1 MNTQGLEVNI
11 EYNKFDIVNKQL
23 ILVYDIKLVNFSD
36 KNVSKQELETKIK
49 KLIPKGEGKYIRI
62 KSLSTKNV
70 YFIFDAD
77 NWFKSKLKLV
87 DTANRYVKKIL
98 LNKLPTMI
106 LNNINA
112 VDYTRIIEGSFRNYL
127 AVNQELKQKI
137 TNSVAENLPL
147 VYYRFK
153 YDGSLNAIIVEV
165 KEQFRHNIMA
175 VLKSKKNPRKELKKM
190 DFDSSVETYLKFVNK
205 KKE

>member
-23 ILVYDIKLVNFSD
+23 ILIYDIKLVNFSD

-49 KLIPKGEGKYIRI
+49 KLIPKGEDKYIRI

-106 LNNINA
+106 LNNVNA

-205 KKE
+205 KKG

>member
-23 ILVYDIKLVNFSD
+23 ILIYDIKLVNFSD

-70 YFIFDAD
+70 YFIFDVD

-106 LNNINA
+106 LNNVNA

-127 AVNQELKQKI
+127 TVNQELKQKI

>member
-23 ILVYDIKLVNFSD
+23 ILIYDIKLVNFSD

-205 KKE
+205 KK

>member
-23 ILVYDIKLVNFSD
+23 ILIYDIKLVNFSD

-49 KLIPKGEGKYIRI
+49 KLIPKGEEKYIKI
-62 KSLSTKNV
+62 KSLSTKNI
-70 YFIFDAD
+70 YFVFDAD

-106 LNNINA
+106 LNNVNA

-147 VYYRFK
+147 IYYRFK

-205 KKE
+205 KKG

>member
-23 ILVYDIKLVNFSD
+23 ILIYDIKLVNFSD

-70 YFIFDAD
+70 YFVFDAD

-106 LNNINA
+106 LNNVNA

-190 DFDSSVETYLKFVNK
+190 DFDSSVEAYLKYVNK
-205 KKE
+205 KKG

>member
-1 MNTQGLEVNI
+1 MNTQSLEVNI

-23 ILVYDIKLVNFSD
+23 ILIYDIKLVNFSD

-175 VLKSKKNPRKELKKM
+175 VLKSKKNLRKELKKM

-205 KKE
+205 KKG

>member
-1 MNTQGLEVNI
+1 MNTQSLEVNI

-23 ILVYDIKLVNFSD
+23 ILIYDIKLVNFSD

-70 YFIFDAD
+70 YFDFDAD

-112 VDYTRIIEGSFRNYL
+112 IHYTRIIEGSFRNYL

-190 DFDSSVETYLKFVNK
+190 DFDSSVETYLKFVNNK
-205 KKE
+205 KG

>member
-23 ILVYDIKLVNFSD
+23 ILIYDIKLVNFSD
-36 KNVSKQELETKIK
+36 KNVSKQELETKIQ

-70 YFIFDAD
+70 YFVFDAD

-106 LNNINA
+106 LNNVNA

-205 KKE
+205 KKV

>member
-23 ILVYDIKLVNFSD
+23 VLIYDIKLVNFSD

-106 LNNINA
+106 LNNVNA

-205 KKE
+205 KKG

>member
-1 MNTQGLEVNI
+1 MNTQSLEVNI

-23 ILVYDIKLVNFSD
+23 ILIYDIKLVNFSD

-106 LNNINA
+106 LNNVNA

-165 KEQFRHNIMA
+165 KEQFRYNIMA

-205 KKE
+205 KKG

>member
-23 ILVYDIKLVNFSD
+23 VLIYDIKLVNFSD

-62 KSLSTKNV
+62 KYLSTKNV

-127 AVNQELKQKI
+127 AVNQELKQKY
-137 TNSVAENLPL
+137 L
-147 VYYRFK
+147 VEYFTTLNRFK

>member
-11 EYNKFDIVNKQL
+11 EYNKFDIVNKRLVL
-23 ILVYDIKLVNFSD
+23 IYDIKLVNFSD
-36 KNVSKQELETKIK
+36 KNISKQELETKIK
-49 KLIPKGEGKYIRI
+49 KLIPKGEEKYISI

-70 YFIFDAD
+70 YFVFDVD

-106 LNNINA
+106 LNNVNA

-175 VLKSKKNPRKELKKM
+175 VLKSRKNPRKELKKM

>member
-23 ILVYDIKLVNFSD
+23 ILIYDIKLVNFSD

-70 YFIFDAD
+70 HFIFDVD
-77 NWFKSKLKLV
+77 SWFKSKLKLV

-112 VDYTRIIEGSFRNYL
+112 IDYTRIIEGSFRNYL

-205 KKE
+205 KKG

>member
-1 MNTQGLEVNI
+1 MNTQSLEVNI

-23 ILVYDIKLVNFSD
+23 ILIYDIKLVNFSD
-36 KNVSKQELETKIK
+36 KNVLKQELETKIK

-106 LNNINA
+106 LNNVNA

>member
-1 MNTQGLEVNI
+1 MNTQSLEVNI

-23 ILVYDIKLVNFSD
+23 ILIYDIKLVNFSD

-49 KLIPKGEGKYIRI
+49 KLIPKGECKYIRI

-175 VLKSKKNPRKELKKM
+175 VLKSRKNPRKELKKM

>member
-11 EYNKFDIVNKQL
+11 EYNKFDIVNKRLVL
-23 ILVYDIKLVNFSD
+23 IYDIKLVNFSD
-36 KNVSKQELETKIK
+36 KNISKQELETKIK
-49 KLIPKGEGKYIRI
+49 KLIPKGEEKYISI

-70 YFIFDAD
+70 YFVFDVD

-106 LNNINA
+106 LNNINEI
-112 VDYTRIIEGSFRNYL
+112 DYTRFIEGSFRNYL

-175 VLKSKKNPRKELKKM
+175 VLKSRKNPRKELKKM

>member
-23 ILVYDIKLVNFSD
+23 ILIYDIKLVNFSD

>member
-11 EYNKFDIVNKQL
+11 EYNKFDIVNKRLVL
-23 ILVYDIKLVNFSD
+23 IYDIKLVNFSD
-36 KNVSKQELETKIK
+36 KNISKQELETKIK
-49 KLIPKGEGKYIRI
+49 KLIPKGEEKYISI

-70 YFIFDAD
+70 YFVFDVD

-175 VLKSKKNPRKELKKM
+175 VLKSRKNPRKELKKM

-205 KKE
+205 KKG

>member
-23 ILVYDIKLVNFSD
+23 ILIYDIKLVNFSD

-49 KLIPKGEGKYIRI
+49 KLIPKGECKYIRI

-106 LNNINA
+106 LNNVNA

-153 YDGSLNAIIVEV
+153 YDGSLNAIIIEV

-205 KKE
+205 KKG

>member
-11 EYNKFDIVNKQL
+11 EYNKFDIVNKRLVL
-23 ILVYDIKLVNFSD
+23 IYDIKLVNFSD
-36 KNVSKQELETKIK
+36 KNISKQELETKIK
-49 KLIPKGEGKYIRI
+49 KLIPKGEEKYISI

-70 YFIFDAD
+70 YFVFDVD

-175 VLKSKKNPRKELKKM
+175 VLKSRKNPRKELKKM

>member
-1 MNTQGLEVNI
+1 MNTQSLEVNI
-11 EYNKFDIVNKQL
+11 EYDKFDIVNKQL
-23 ILVYDIKLVNFSD
+23 ILIYDIKLVNFSD

-106 LNNINA
+106 LNNVNA

-165 KEQFRHNIMA
+165 KEQFRYNIMA

-205 KKE
+205 KKG

>member
-23 ILVYDIKLVNFSD
+23 ILIYDIKLVNFSD

-190 DFDSSVETYLKFVNK
+190 DFDSSVETYLRFVNK
-205 KKE
+205 KKG

>member
-23 ILVYDIKLVNFSD
+23 ILIYDIKLVNFSD

-70 YFIFDAD
+70 YFVFDAD

-87 DTANRYVKKIL
+87 DTANRYAKKIL

-205 KKE
+205 KKG

>member
-23 ILVYDIKLVNFSD
+23 ILIYDIKLVNFSD

-49 KLIPKGEGKYIRI
+49 KLIPKGEGKYIKI

-127 AVNQELKQKI
+127 SVNKELKQKI
-137 TNSVAENLPL
+137 INSVAENLPL

-190 DFDSSVETYLKFVNK
+190 DFDSSVETYLKFINK
-205 KKE
+205 KKG

>member
-23 ILVYDIKLVNFSD
+23 VLIYDIKLVNFSD
-36 KNVSKQELETKIK
+36 KNVSRQELETKIK
-49 KLIPKGEGKYIRI
+49 KLIPKGEEKYISI
-62 KSLSTKNV
+62 KSFSTKNV
-70 YFIFDAD
+70 YFVFDVD

-87 DTANRYVKKIL
+87 DTENRYVKKIL

-112 VDYTRIIEGSFRNYL
+112 IDYTRIIEGSFRNYL
-127 AVNQELKQKI
+127 TVNKELKQKI

-205 KKE
+205 KKG

>member
-1 MNTQGLEVNI
+1 MNTQSLEVNI

-23 ILVYDIKLVNFSD
+23 ILIYDIKLVNFSD

-49 KLIPKGEGKYIRI
+49 KLIPKGESKYIRI

-106 LNNINA
+106 LNNVNA

-175 VLKSKKNPRKELKKM
+175 VLTSKKNPRKELKKM

-205 KKE
+205 KKG

>member
-11 EYNKFDIVNKQL
+11 EYNKFDIVNKRLVL
-23 ILVYDIKLVNFSD
+23 IYDIKLVNFSD
-36 KNVSKQELETKIK
+36 KNISKQELETKIK
-49 KLIPKGEGKYIRI
+49 KLIPKGEEKYISI

-70 YFIFDAD
+70 YFVFDVD

-205 KKE
+205 KKG

>member
-23 ILVYDIKLVNFSD
+23 ILIYDIKLVNFSD

-70 YFIFDAD
+70 YFVFDAD

-205 KKE
+205 KKG

>member
-11 EYNKFDIVNKQL
+11 EYNKFDIINKQL
-23 ILVYDIKLVNFSD
+23 ILIYDIKLVNFSD

-70 YFIFDAD
+70 YFVFDAD

-205 KKE
+205 KKG

>member
-11 EYNKFDIVNKQL
+11 EYNKFDIVNKRLVL
-23 ILVYDIKLVNFSD
+23 IYDIKLVNFSD

-49 KLIPKGEGKYIRI
+49 KLIPKGECKYIRI

-175 VLKSKKNPRKELKKM
+175 VLKSRKNPRKELKKM

-205 KKE
+205 KKG

>member
-23 ILVYDIKLVNFSD
+23 ILIYDIKLVNFSD

-106 LNNINA
+106 LNNVNA

>member
-23 ILVYDIKLVNFSD
+23 ILIYDIKLVNFSD

-77 NWFKSKLKLV
+77 SWFKSKLKLV

-112 VDYTRIIEGSFRNYL
+112 IDYTRIIEGSFRNYL
-127 AVNQELKQKI
+127 TVNQELKQKI

-205 KKE
+205 KKG

>member
-11 EYNKFDIVNKQL
+11 EYNKFDIVNKRLVL
-23 ILVYDIKLVNFSD
+23 IYDIKLVNFSD
-36 KNVSKQELETKIK
+36 KNISKQELETKIK
-49 KLIPKGEGKYIRI
+49 KLIPKGEEKYISI

-70 YFIFDAD
+70 YFVFDVD

>member
-23 ILVYDIKLVNFSD
+23 ILIYDIKLVNFSD

-49 KLIPKGEGKYIRI
+49 KLIPKGEEKYIKI
-62 KSLSTKNV
+62 KSLSTKNI
-70 YFIFDAD
+70 YFVFDAD

-112 VDYTRIIEGSFRNYL
+112 IDYTRIIEGSFRNYL

-175 VLKSKKNPRKELKKM
+175 VLKSKKKPRKELKKM

-205 KKE
+205 KKG

>member
-23 ILVYDIKLVNFSD
+23 VLIYDIKLVNFSD

-175 VLKSKKNPRKELKKM
+175 VLKSKKNLRKELKKM

-205 KKE
+205 KKG

>member
-153 YDGSLNAIIVEV
+153 YDGSLNAIIIEV

-205 KKE
+205 KKG